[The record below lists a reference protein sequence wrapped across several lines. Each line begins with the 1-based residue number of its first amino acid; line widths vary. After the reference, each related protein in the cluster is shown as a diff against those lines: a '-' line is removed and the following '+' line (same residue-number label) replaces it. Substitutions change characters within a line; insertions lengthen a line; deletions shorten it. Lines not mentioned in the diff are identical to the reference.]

1 MAREDQ
7 STALDFGNFVVW
19 GKAIGGVET
28 CYQVPAFDLNLDI
41 GRCPDGA
48 DAQRRL
54 LMTHG
59 HIDHAAGLPYFVSL
73 RAMYGRPPPRIFCPA
88 PSRPALLAVLEA
100 WDRLQT
106 DALQCELIG
115 VEPGDR
121 VELGHGRVAVA
132 VPAHHRIAS
141 VGWVIMERV
150 SHLKP
155 ELKGLAE
162 GEIRRRAR
170 AGETVTDELERPVL
184 CYTGDTTI
192 ETLDEPLVR
201 RCRVLFIECTF
212 FGRRVR
218 GRGAKFGGHIH
229 LNHLAERAAEL
240 ENEHVVLTHVSQ
252 RHDAKTILGELRDKL
267 PPDLLERV
275 SVLAPT
281 GEVLPGLPVQ
291 G

>member
-7 STALDFGNFVVW
+7 STPFDFGGFVVW
-19 GKAIGGVET
+19 AKAIGGVET
-28 CYQVPAFDLNLDI
+28 CYQVPAFDLNFDI

-48 DAQRRL
+48 EAQRRL
-54 LMTHG
+54 LLTHG

-73 RAMYGRPPPRIFCPA
+73 RAMYGRPPPKIFCPA

-106 DALQCELIG
+106 DALQCELLG

-121 VELGHGRVAVA
+121 IELGHGRVAVA
-132 VPAHHRIAS
+132 VPAHHRIES
-141 VGWVIMERV
+141 VGWVILERI
-150 SHLKP
+150 SRLKP
-155 ELKGLAE
+155 ELRGLNEADV
-162 GEIRRRAR
+162 RARAR
-170 AGETVTDELERPVL
+170 AGEAVTVDVERPVL

-201 RCRVLFIECTF
+201 SCRVLFIECTF
-212 FGRRVR
+212 FGTRVR

-229 LNHLAERAAEL
+229 LTHLAARANEL

-252 RHDAKTILGELRDKL
+252 RHDEKTILDELRSKL
-267 PPDLLERV
+267 PRELLARV
-275 SVLAPT
+275 SVLSPT
-281 GEVLPGLPVQ
+281 GRILQATPPG
-291 G
+291 